1 MFLLSHARVLSL
13 SAAPFIRTL
22 SFWFVCVMP
31 PAPRG
36 WENRIGTRK
45 RCPLVSPYF
54 LSLSQS
60 GNLGLS
66 RDPFLHVTACI
77 AARHQMW
84 CVNQNEERKR
94 RFEII
99 KGETLVFPCLS
110 PITCHGCLRVT
121 LCVSG
126 AASVIAWLW
135 LCAADTWVSCLTL
148 SSIHLCFS
156 TVKSLSCVVCMQ
168 SPHVNSIMSI
178 ESVTQ

>member
-84 CVNQNEERKR
+84 CVNQNEEK
-94 RFEII
+94 EKVWNN
-99 KGETLVFPCLS
+99 KGRNPGISLPA

-168 SPHVNSIMSI
+168 SPM
-178 ESVTQ
+178 